1 MLMANKYRRHT
12 HPMPN
17 VCKPYFSEI
26 STLYLGTNSQDH
38 DDELDEFVEIAFPRE
53 HCKDKEMSIHKFNLM
68 IIDTRPRTSERPALL
83 FFASLYHKRMRK
95 DTSFFVIGNQT
106 DASKELHPPFDMI
119 YGETTQDSSA
129 QGISFRALHRTRGIA
144 PVPSEEENSHYP
156 VVFLI
161 YERCTTSTVCKE
173 IKEGMSECSY
183 LQQHSARKMER
194 KRGDYIAYVTNMQL
208 VDLIFEHLVDVVVVS
223 RNLSIT
229 RGTPFV
235 QRLSRKLNDHDIK
248 LNMIAISVQETTRDI
263 VKGAS
268 LSFCPP
274 RHDELDYRATHTSSF
289 WKLSEHTPGLENK
302 CESQYLRRFDE
313 DVEYNS
319 QLAVYR
325 YPEGQQP
332 RVIKTEDRP
341 STRTRSEDFDAPTNE
356 ETLLQVEK
364 CVEGELQ
371 QAEQCEAVLQKPP
384 FTHADLQ
391 SMATKVNYLYQ
402 EALSREKVNHEV
414 ALKNAR
420 DAMERYEE
428 STRKN
433 AFRREMRLILDT
445 GDFDSDTMKEVPK
458 LASKEFSYYMPVF
471 GQEWRHQKRGVN
483 IRCEPCFEALK
494 ERPDVAKSPLAKEEG
509 IPIKKDVIKTLRN
522 HHRGYTTHI
531 NAVKSY
537 EQKIE
542 KRISDYLA
550 TVDTSPNDPLSATA
564 RLFSLAYAAVKM
576 YLPPFKF
583 PDLCQ
588 AVKGLGVELGTK
600 HLTQDG
606 YVNMAR
612 VISEDMKG
620 RLIRYI
626 QKNQSP
632 FSLLID
638 GSTDIGGKQILLVF
652 IRFPDAVSLAPNTQL
667 LEAIE
672 INEAETGLN
681 LFNAVY
687 DIFARNHLIK
697 ELVWN
702 LIAVATDGAKNMI
715 AEGGLQGR
723 LNANISQSRKNDL
736 MIYGATNEEL
746 SKVSEKPIVWI
757 HCLAHKVEL
766 ALAEALKG
774 EETSQSHKWRI
785 FATNFLNKL
794 HSFFGSVATK
804 RRRKLERACRS
815 LENCRLLKLKEIIE
829 IRWASSE
836 KDAIHNFL
844 KMYKSLWLALHDISQ
859 SHDEFDKQTRTRAAA
874 FLSVLKSIK
883 LYRYLLFQLDLLS
896 IIGDL
901 SKKAQDQSS
910 TIWATETEVS
920 KTTSVLNNF
929 ADKPWESQVS
939 SDFQNIVL
947 CKLALGGGGFHFNAR
962 DDEKCRNW
970 FWTGWEGDLNKEAVI
985 FRLGDSKHIFQFSIE
1000 VPEGVDIDAR
1010 LMEWEHRSSREI
1022 SELLISTRH
1031 NLAQYITRG
1040 SSQHVNFNAEEARSM
1055 ISDLEVLEEF
1065 KKAQLK
1071 QLDMFTRQTLTSA
1084 VAETL
1089 RKRLTYSADSILYKL
1104 NALSLKNIIEQETD
1118 ADGRRRATSKFFGY
1132 HDDELDLYVRRLHKE
1147 LVALQSTEVLHDIT
1161 LAQERSEYF
1170 LPLLR
1175 KLMLTTPPKLTKC
1188 EKLLEL
1194 LSKITAIPTN
1204 TAAVERG
1211 FSIYNLIKE
1220 ARRSATS
1227 ALNMDAYLRI
1237 VLNGPQDPTP
1247 YEFDYF
1253 TKLWKSMGHQL
1264 ADDIAETR
1272 GPSSAQK
1279 ASDERKKRLENI
1291 FSEKVFLSRL
1301 YFSEP

>member
-1 MLMANKYRRHT
+1 
-12 HPMPN
+12 
-17 VCKPYFSEI
+17 
-26 STLYLGTNSQDH
+26 
-38 DDELDEFVEIAFPRE
+38 
-53 HCKDKEMSIHKFNLM
+53 
-68 IIDTRPRTSERPALL
+68 
-83 FFASLYHKRMRK
+83 
-95 DTSFFVIGNQT
+95 
-106 DASKELHPPFDMI
+106 
-119 YGETTQDSSA
+119 
-129 QGISFRALHRTRGIA
+129 
-144 PVPSEEENSHYP
+144 
-156 VVFLI
+156 
-161 YERCTTSTVCKE
+161 
-173 IKEGMSECSY
+173 
-183 LQQHSARKMER
+183 
-194 KRGDYIAYVTNMQL
+194 
-208 VDLIFEHLVDVVVVS
+208 
-223 RNLSIT
+223 
-229 RGTPFV
+229 
-235 QRLSRKLNDHDIK
+235 
-248 LNMIAISVQETTRDI
+248 MIAISVQETTRDI

-356 ETLLQVEK
+356 QTLLQVEK

-371 QAEQCEAVLQKPP
+371 QAQQCEAVLQKPP

-471 GQEWRHQKRGVN
+471 GQGWRHQKRGY
-483 IRCEPCFEALK
+483 FE
-494 ERPDVAKSPLAKEEG
+494 ESP
-509 IPIKKDVIKTLRN
+509 
-522 HHRGYTTHI
+522 RGYTTHI

-681 LFNAVY
+681 LFNAVH
-687 DIFARNHLIK
+687 DIFARNHFIK
-697 ELVWN
+697 ELLWN

-794 HSFFGSVATK
+794 YSFFGSVATK

-883 LYRYLLFQLDLLS
+883 MYRYLLFQLDLLS

-947 CKLALGGGGFHFNAR
+947 CKLALGGRGFHFNAR
-962 DDEKCRNW
+962 DDEKCRN
-970 FWTGWEGDLNKEAVI
+970 
-985 FRLGDSKHIFQFSIE
+985 
-1000 VPEGVDIDAR
+1000 
-1010 LMEWEHRSSREI
+1010 
-1022 SELLISTRH
+1022 
-1031 NLAQYITRG
+1031 
-1040 SSQHVNFNAEEARSM
+1040 
-1055 ISDLEVLEEF
+1055 
-1065 KKAQLK
+1065 
-1071 QLDMFTRQTLTSA
+1071 
-1084 VAETL
+1084 
-1089 RKRLTYSADSILYKL
+1089 
-1104 NALSLKNIIEQETD
+1104 
-1118 ADGRRRATSKFFGY
+1118 
-1132 HDDELDLYVRRLHKE
+1132 
-1147 LVALQSTEVLHDIT
+1147 
-1161 LAQERSEYF
+1161 
-1170 LPLLR
+1170 
-1175 KLMLTTPPKLTKC
+1175 
-1188 EKLLEL
+1188 
-1194 LSKITAIPTN
+1194 
-1204 TAAVERG
+1204 
-1211 FSIYNLIKE
+1211 
-1220 ARRSATS
+1220 
-1227 ALNMDAYLRI
+1227 
-1237 VLNGPQDPTP
+1237 
-1247 YEFDYF
+1247 
-1253 TKLWKSMGHQL
+1253 
-1264 ADDIAETR
+1264 
-1272 GPSSAQK
+1272 
-1279 ASDERKKRLENI
+1279 
-1291 FSEKVFLSRL
+1291 
-1301 YFSEP
+1301 